1 MGASLKTILSFCLLL
16 AAAAPAAGADLSEA
30 SPDYGKPATAPV
42 VWTGFYT
49 GVQGGYGWGSTSHSF
64 VGGPGGGAP
73 SGDSH
78 PSGWLGGAHA
88 GYNFQMGRMVAGLEG
103 DIEGADLSGSFVNTS
118 GITST
123 GSARMSWDASLRAR
137 FGTEFGRSLPYLTGG
152 VAFAG
157 YKYGGGPAPPPPCC
171 AYSATQTGWTAGAGW
186 DYAINR
192 YLIWRIEYRYTD
204 YGKANGGLPPIFPG
218 TKMPTDSTTS
228 VVRVGLS
235 YKY

>member
-1 MGASLKTILSFCLLL
+1 VKILFSFCLLL
-16 AAAAPAAGADLSEA
+16 AAAAPAAAADLSEA
-30 SPDYGKPATAPV
+30 SPGYGKPAPAAI

-64 VGGPGGGAP
+64 DNGAP
-73 SGDSH
+73 SGNSR
-78 PSGWLGGAHA
+78 PSGWLGGVHA
-88 GYNFQMGRMVAGLEG
+88 GYNFQMGRMVTGLEG
-103 DIEGADLSGSFVNTS
+103 DIEGAGLSGSFVNTS
-118 GITST
+118 GFTST

-137 FGTEFGRSLPYLTGG
+137 FGAAFGPSLPYLTGG

-157 YKYGGGPAPPPPCC
+157 YKFAGGPTFLPLCC
-171 AYSATQTGWTAGAGW
+171 SYSATLTGWTAGGGW

-204 YGKANGGLPPIFPG
+204 YGKASGGLPPSFPG
-218 TKMPTDSTTS
+218 TKMPTNSTTS